1 MFKKRIIEENII
13 SKIENKA
20 LIRRYIIFIL
30 ALLLYA
36 ITYNVFFVK
45 TDLILGGSGGI
56 AILFKNYLSPSITIG
71 LLSLLSILLSIL
83 FMDKQFVINSIVGS
97 ILCPI
102 FVELTKDISINL
114 PLNDMMLVSICG
126 GVLIGI
132 SNGLTSKTGLSSGG
146 VDTVIHILSRHL
158 KKSQGSLYLVV
169 NGLIILV
176 GGYQYGWRIIL
187 YALIILYIVSII
199 TDKVVLGISNNK
211 TFFVVTDRVEEVK
224 KYLLDNLSQGVT
236 VLDAIGGYTN
246 NKQEVLM
253 VVIPTMEFFK
263 AREGILEIDHN
274 AFITITDSYQV
285 YGGNTH
291 KKKKE
296 VK

>member
-56 AILFKNYLSPSITIG
+56 AILFKKYLSPSITIG

-114 PLNDMMLVSICG
+114 PLDDMMLVSICG

-169 NGLIILV
+169 NGLIILI

>member
-1 MFKKRIIEENII
+1 MNKRIERTILDRIQ
-13 SKIENKA
+13 NKA
-20 LIRRYIIFIL
+20 LVRRYLIFIF

-36 ITYNVFFVK
+36 VAYNVFFVK

-56 AILFKNYLSPSITIG
+56 ALLFKNYLSPSITIG
-71 LLSLLSILLSIL
+71 LLSILSLGLSVL
-83 FMDKQFVINSIVGS
+83 FMDRKFVINSIVGT

-102 FVELTKDISINL
+102 FVELTKNVSINI
-114 PLNDMMLVSICG
+114 PKDDMMLVAICA

-132 SNGLTSKTGLSSGG
+132 SNGLTSKTGLSTGG
-146 VDTVIHILSRHL
+146 VDTIIHILSRNL
-158 KKSQGSLYLVV
+158 KKSQGSLYLIL
-169 NGLIILV
+169 NGIIILV
-176 GGYQYGWRIIL
+176 GAYQYGYRILL
-187 YALIILYIVSII
+187 YALIVLYIVSMI
-199 TDKVVLGISNNK
+199 TDKIVFGISTNK
-211 TFFVVTDRVEEVK
+211 TFFVVTDKVK
-224 KYLLDNLSQGVT
+224 AVKEYLLENLSQGVT

-253 VVIPTMEFFK
+253 VVIPTNEFFK
-263 AREGILEIDHN
+263 AREGILEIDPE

>member
-102 FVELTKDISINL
+102 FVELTKNISINL

-158 KKSQGSLYLVV
+158 KKSQGSLYLIV
-169 NGLIILV
+169 NGLIILI

-211 TFFVVTDRVEEVK
+211 TFFVVTDRVEDVK

>member
-1 MFKKRIIEENII
+1 MDKTKRIERTILDRIQ
-13 SKIENKA
+13 NKA
-20 LIRRYIIFIL
+20 LVRRYLIFVF

-36 ITYNVFFVK
+36 ITYNLFFVK

-56 AILFKNYLSPSITIG
+56 ALLFKNYLSPSITIA
-71 LLSLLSILLSIL
+71 LISVLSLGLSIL
-83 FMDKQFVINSIVGS
+83 FMDKQFIINSLVGT
-97 ILCPI
+97 ILCPL
-102 FVELTKDISINL
+102 FVEVTKDITVNI
-114 PLNDMMLVSICG
+114 PTDDMMLVAICG

-146 VDTVIHILSRHL
+146 VDTIIHILSRNL
-158 KKSQGSLYLVV
+158 KKSQGSLYLLI

-176 GGYQYGWRIIL
+176 GAYQYGWRILL
-187 YALIILYIVSII
+187 YALIVLYIVSMI
-199 TDKVVLGISNNK
+199 TDKIVFGVSTNK
-211 TFFVVTDRVEEVK
+211 TFFVVTDKVKDVK
-224 KYLLDNLSQGVT
+224 KYLLDNLLQGVT

-253 VVIPTMEFFK
+253 VVIPTNEFFK
-263 AREGILEIDHN
+263 AREGILEIDPE

>member
-20 LIRRYIIFIL
+20 LIRRYIIFIV

-71 LLSLLSILLSIL
+71 LLSLLSVLLSIL

-102 FVELTKDISINL
+102 FVELTKDISINI

-169 NGLIILV
+169 NGLIILI

-253 VVIPTMEFFK
+253 VVIPTLEFFK

>member
-1 MFKKRIIEENII
+1 MNKRIERTILDRIQ
-13 SKIENKA
+13 NKA
-20 LIRRYIIFIL
+20 LVRRYLIFIF

-36 ITYNVFFVK
+36 ITYNLFFVK

-56 AILFKNYLSPSITIG
+56 ALLFKNYLSPSITIA
-71 LLSLLSILLSIL
+71 LISILSLGLSIL
-83 FMDKQFVINSIVGS
+83 FMDKQFIINSIVGT

-102 FVELTKDISINL
+102 FVELTKDITVNI
-114 PLNDMMLVSICG
+114 PTDDMMLVAICG

-132 SNGLTSKTGLSSGG
+132 ANGLTSKTGLSSGG
-146 VDTVIHILSRHL
+146 VDTIIHILSRNL
-158 KKSQGSLYLVV
+158 KKSQGSLYLIV
-169 NGLIILV
+169 NGIIILV
-176 GGYQYGWRIIL
+176 GAYQYGYRILL
-187 YALIILYIVSII
+187 YALIVLYIVSMI
-199 TDKVVLGISNNK
+199 TDKIVFGISTNK
-211 TFFVVTDRVEEVK
+211 TFFVVTDKVSAVK
-224 KYLLDNLSQGVT
+224 EYLLENLSQGVT

-253 VVIPTMEFFK
+253 VVIPTNEFFK
-263 AREGILEIDHN
+263 AREGILEIDPE

>member
-1 MFKKRIIEENII
+1 MNKRIERTILDRIQ
-13 SKIENKA
+13 NKA
-20 LIRRYIIFIL
+20 LVRRYLIFIF

-36 ITYNVFFVK
+36 VTYNAFFVK

-56 AILFKNYLSPSITIG
+56 ALLFKNYLSPSITIG
-71 LLSLLSILLSIL
+71 LLSILSLGLSVL
-83 FMDKQFVINSIVGS
+83 FMDRKFVINSIVGT

-102 FVELTKDISINL
+102 FVELTKNVSINI
-114 PLNDMMLVSICG
+114 PKDDMMLVAICA

-132 SNGLTSKTGLSSGG
+132 SNGLTSKTGLSTGG
-146 VDTVIHILSRHL
+146 VDTIIHILSRNL
-158 KKSQGSLYLVV
+158 KKSQGFLYLIL
-169 NGLIILV
+169 NGIIILV
-176 GGYQYGWRIIL
+176 GAYQYGYRILL
-187 YALIILYIVSII
+187 YALIVLYIVSMI
-199 TDKVVLGISNNK
+199 TDKIVFGISTNK
-211 TFFVVTDRVEEVK
+211 TFFVVTDKVK
-224 KYLLDNLSQGVT
+224 DVKEYLLENLSQGVT

-253 VVIPTMEFFK
+253 VVIPTNEFFK
-263 AREGILEIDHN
+263 AREGILEIDPE

>member
-169 NGLIILV
+169 NGLIILI

>member
-114 PLNDMMLVSICG
+114 PLDDMMLVSICG

-169 NGLIILV
+169 NGLIILI
-176 GGYQYGWRIIL
+176 GGYQYGWRIVL
-187 YALIILYIVSII
+187 YALIVLYIVSII

>member
-1 MFKKRIIEENII
+1 MGTNKRIERTILDRIQ
-13 SKIENKA
+13 NKS
-20 LIRRYIIFIL
+20 IVRRYIVFVLSI
-30 ALLLYA
+30 LLYA

-56 AILFKNYLSPSITIG
+56 ALLFKNYLSPSITIG
-71 LLSLLSILLSIL
+71 LLSILSICLSII
-83 FMDKQFVINSIVGS
+83 FMDKKFVVNSIAGS
-97 ILCPI
+97 ILCPLL
-102 FVELTKDISINL
+102 VELTKDISFSI
-114 PLNDMMLVSICG
+114 PTDDMMLVAICA

-132 SNGLTSKTGLSSGG
+132 SNGLSSKTGLSTGG
-146 VDTVIHILSRHL
+146 IDTIIHILSKNV
-158 KKSQGSLYLVV
+158 KKSHGVLYLIL
-169 NGLIILV
+169 NGIIILS
-176 GGYQYGWRIIL
+176 GAFQYGYRTIL
-187 YALIILYIVSII
+187 YALIVLYIVSII

-211 TFFVVTDRVEEVK
+211 TFFVVTDRVKAVK
-224 KYLLDNLSQGVT
+224 EYLLDNLSQGVT

-253 VVIPTMEFFK
+253 VVIPTIEYFK
-263 AREGILEIDHN
+263 AKEGILEIDPD

>member
-1 MFKKRIIEENII
+1 MNKRIERTILDRIQ
-13 SKIENKA
+13 NKA
-20 LIRRYIIFIL
+20 LVRRYLIFIF

-36 ITYNVFFVK
+36 VAYNAFFVK

-56 AILFKNYLSPSITIG
+56 ALLFKNYLSPSITIG
-71 LLSLLSILLSIL
+71 LLSILSLGLSVL
-83 FMDKQFVINSIVGS
+83 FMDRQFVINSIVGT

-102 FVELTKDISINL
+102 FVELTKNVSINI
-114 PLNDMMLVSICG
+114 PNDDMMLVAICG

-132 SNGLTSKTGLSSGG
+132 ANGLTSKTGLSSGG
-146 VDTVIHILSRHL
+146 VDTIIHILSRNL
-158 KKSQGSLYLVV
+158 KKSQGSLYLIV
-169 NGLIILV
+169 NGIIILV
-176 GGYQYGWRIIL
+176 GAYQYGYRILL
-187 YALIILYIVSII
+187 YALIVLYIVSMI
-199 TDKVVLGISNNK
+199 TDKIVFGISTNK
-211 TFFVVTDRVEEVK
+211 TFFVVTDKVK
-224 KYLLDNLSQGVT
+224 DVKEYLLENLSQGVT

-253 VVIPTMEFFK
+253 VVIPTNEFFK
-263 AREGILEIDHN
+263 AREGILEIDPE

>member
-169 NGLIILV
+169 NGLIILI

-211 TFFVVTDRVEEVK
+211 TFFVVTDRVEDVK

-253 VVIPTMEFFK
+253 VVIPTLEFFK

>member
-1 MFKKRIIEENII
+1 MGTNKRIERTILD
-13 SKIENKA
+13 KIQNKS
-20 LIRRYIIFIL
+20 IVRRYMIFIL
-30 ALLLYA
+30 SLLLYA

-56 AILFKNYLSPSITIG
+56 ALLFKNYLSPSITIG
-71 LLSLLSILLSIL
+71 LLSILSICLSMM
-83 FMDKQFVINSIVGS
+83 FMDRKFVINSIVGS
-97 ILCPI
+97 ILCPVL
-102 FVELTKDISINL
+102 VELTKDISISI
-114 PLNDMMLVSICG
+114 PTDDMMLVAICA

-132 SNGLTSKTGLSSGG
+132 ANGLSSKTGLSSGG
-146 VDTVIHILSRHL
+146 IDTIIHILSKNL
-158 KKSQGSLYLVV
+158 KKSHGVLYLIL
-169 NGLIILV
+169 NGIIILC
-176 GGYQYGWRIIL
+176 GAFQYGYRTIL
-187 YALIILYIVSII
+187 YALIVLYIVSII

-211 TFFVVTDRVEEVK
+211 TFFVVTDRVKDVK
-224 KYLLDNLSQGVT
+224 EYLLENLSQGVT

-253 VVIPTMEFFK
+253 VVIPTIEYFK
-263 AREGILEIDHN
+263 AKEGILEIDPD

>member
-132 SNGLTSKTGLSSGG
+132 SNGLSSKTGLSSGG

-158 KKSQGSLYLVV
+158 KKSQGSLYLIV
-169 NGLIILV
+169 NGLIILI

>member
-1 MFKKRIIEENII
+1 MNKRIERTII
-13 SKIENKA
+13 DRIQNKA
-20 LIRRYIIFIL
+20 LVRRYLIFIF

-36 ITYNVFFVK
+36 ITYNLFFVK

-56 AILFKNYLSPSITIG
+56 ALLFKNYLSPSITIALIS
-71 LLSLLSILLSIL
+71 LLSLGLSIL
-83 FMDKQFVINSIVGS
+83 FMDKQFIINSIVGT

-102 FVELTKDISINL
+102 FVELTKDITVNI
-114 PLNDMMLVSICG
+114 PTNDMMLVAICG

-132 SNGLTSKTGLSSGG
+132 ANGLTSKTGLSSGG
-146 VDTVIHILSRHL
+146 VDTIIHILSRNL

-169 NGLIILV
+169 NGIIILV
-176 GGYQYGWRIIL
+176 GAYQYGYRILL
-187 YALIILYIVSII
+187 YALIVLYIVSMI
-199 TDKVVLGISNNK
+199 TDKIVFGISTNK
-211 TFFVVTDRVEEVK
+211 TFFVVTDKVNAVK
-224 KYLLDNLSQGVT
+224 EYLLENLSQGVT

-253 VVIPTMEFFK
+253 VVIPTNEFFK
-263 AREGILEIDHN
+263 AREGILEIDPE

>member
-1 MFKKRIIEENII
+1 MNKRIERTILDRIQ
-13 SKIENKA
+13 NKA
-20 LIRRYIIFIL
+20 LVRRYLIFIF

-36 ITYNVFFVK
+36 VTYNLFFVK

-56 AILFKNYLSPSITIG
+56 ALLFKNYLSPSITIG
-71 LLSLLSILLSIL
+71 LLSILSLGLSVL
-83 FMDKQFVINSIVGS
+83 FMDRQFVINSIVGT

-102 FVELTKDISINL
+102 FVELTKNVSINI
-114 PLNDMMLVSICG
+114 PNDDMMLVAICG

-132 SNGLTSKTGLSSGG
+132 ANGLTSKTGLSSGG
-146 VDTVIHILSRHL
+146 VDTIIHILSRNL
-158 KKSQGSLYLVV
+158 KKSQGSLYLIV
-169 NGLIILV
+169 NGIIILV
-176 GGYQYGWRIIL
+176 GAYQYGYRILL
-187 YALIILYIVSII
+187 YALIVLYIVSMI
-199 TDKVVLGISNNK
+199 TDKIVFGISTNK
-211 TFFVVTDRVEEVK
+211 TFFVVTDKVK
-224 KYLLDNLSQGVT
+224 DVKEYLLENLSQGVT

-253 VVIPTMEFFK
+253 VVIPTNEFFK
-263 AREGILEIDHN
+263 AREGILEIDPE

>member
-13 SKIENKA
+13 NKIENKA

-169 NGLIILV
+169 NGLIILI

>member
-158 KKSQGSLYLVV
+158 KKSQGSLYLIV
-169 NGLIILV
+169 NGLIILI

-253 VVIPTMEFFK
+253 VVIPTLEFFK

>member
-158 KKSQGSLYLVV
+158 KKSQGSLYLIV
-169 NGLIILV
+169 NGLIILI

-211 TFFVVTDRVEEVK
+211 TFFVVTDRVEDVK

>member
-1 MFKKRIIEENII
+1 MNKRIERTILDRIQ
-13 SKIENKA
+13 NKA
-20 LIRRYIIFIL
+20 LVRRYLIFIF

-36 ITYNVFFVK
+36 VTYNLFFVK

-56 AILFKNYLSPSITIG
+56 ALLFKNYLSPSITIG
-71 LLSLLSILLSIL
+71 LLSVLSLGLSVL
-83 FMDKQFVINSIVGS
+83 FMDRQFVVNSIVGT

-102 FVELTKDISINL
+102 FVELTKNVSINI
-114 PLNDMMLVSICG
+114 PIDDMMLVAICG

-132 SNGLTSKTGLSSGG
+132 ANGLTSKTGLSSGG
-146 VDTVIHILSRHL
+146 VDTIIHILSRNL
-158 KKSQGSLYLVV
+158 KKSQGSLYLIV
-169 NGLIILV
+169 NGIIILV
-176 GGYQYGWRIIL
+176 GAYQYGYRILL
-187 YALIILYIVSII
+187 YALIVLYIVSMI
-199 TDKVVLGISNNK
+199 TDKIVFGISTNK
-211 TFFVVTDRVEEVK
+211 TFFVVTDKVK
-224 KYLLDNLSQGVT
+224 DVKEYLLENLSQGVT

-253 VVIPTMEFFK
+253 VVIPTNEFFK
-263 AREGILEIDHN
+263 AREGILEIDPE

>member
-1 MFKKRIIEENII
+1 MGTNKRIERTILD
-13 SKIENKA
+13 KIQNKS
-20 LIRRYIIFIL
+20 IVRRYIIFIL
-30 ALLLYA
+30 SLLLYA

-56 AILFKNYLSPSITIG
+56 ALLFKNYLSPSITIG
-71 LLSLLSILLSIL
+71 LLSILSICLSMM
-83 FMDKQFVINSIVGS
+83 FMDRKFVINSIVGS
-97 ILCPI
+97 ILCPVL
-102 FVELTKDISINL
+102 VELTKDISISI
-114 PLNDMMLVSICG
+114 PTDDMMLVAICG

-132 SNGLTSKTGLSSGG
+132 ANGLSSKTGLSSGG
-146 VDTVIHILSRHL
+146 IDTIIHILSKNL
-158 KKSQGSLYLVV
+158 KKSHGVLYLIL
-169 NGLIILV
+169 NGIIILS
-176 GGYQYGWRIIL
+176 GAFQYGYRTIL
-187 YALIILYIVSII
+187 YALIVLYIVSII

-211 TFFVVTDRVEEVK
+211 TFFVVTDKVKDVK

-253 VVIPTMEFFK
+253 VVIPTIEYFK
-263 AREGILEIDHN
+263 AKEGILEIDPD